1 MTSSYGGTGE
11 ERQDDAWT
19 RKLFFTRACETQQDR
34 KEEGAGYCGKY
45 VTQVVAQRVNSESL
59 VGGRGSLIESAVSN
73 NGLVGVGEAAR
84 SQSAARLVGVGE
96 AARDG

>member
-1 MTSSYGGTGE
+1 
-11 ERQDDAWT
+11 
-19 RKLFFTRACETQQDR
+19 
-34 KEEGAGYCGKY
+34 
-45 VTQVVAQRVNSESL
+45 
-59 VGGRGSLIESAVSN
+59 LIESAVSN